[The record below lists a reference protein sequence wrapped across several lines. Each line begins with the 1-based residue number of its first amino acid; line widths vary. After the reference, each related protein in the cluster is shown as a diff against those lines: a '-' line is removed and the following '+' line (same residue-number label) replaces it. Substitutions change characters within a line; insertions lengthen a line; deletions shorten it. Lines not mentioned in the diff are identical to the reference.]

1 MFLKKF
7 NKLRK
12 LGFKGFAISKPKNV
26 LNVFVFTSICFLFV
40 KIHSTALYVPKEN
53 NKSIFCTL
61 KTDSNDHLCPD
72 HPNSPVLW
80 SGCGSAV
87 PTTPLLSMAGGR
99 GGDRR
104 LRGYSPRNGKSLRR
118 RMKTKEMAM
127 VVAAVWGTEYV
138 SISCRTR
145 YFQPG

>member
-1 MFLKKF
+1 M
-7 NKLRK
+7 
-12 LGFKGFAISKPKNV
+12 
-26 LNVFVFTSICFLFV
+26 

-87 PTTPLLSMAGGR
+87 PTTPLLSMANIVTLEFASNQDTSGPGFRLVAEEVTAGCGGILH
-99 GGDRR
+99 G
-104 LRGYSPRNGKSLRR
+104 
-118 RMKTKEMAM
+118 M
-127 VVAAVWGTEYV
+127 VSHLGE
-138 SISCRTR
+138 
-145 YFQPG
+145 G